1 MAPRK
6 ADTFIPRLA
15 ALARNL
21 VEQRQ
26 RYDQLARLLLVLE
39 RQEPAIATSAQ
50 RLKERLWERWSKAF
64 KEINVLWE
72 GDAEGLEERLAAIEA
87 LLSDAD
93 WLAAE
98 KTRVR
103 LSQAEQALQQELEGY
118 RQLQDHW
125 QGLLEELHS
134 TIITGTTV
142 GAPVASARK
151 ELEEMQRQHED
162 VKRAVRDQKTS
173 LSAEAK
179 KFLDERRE
187 RPASLIE
194 DLKKKI
200 ATAEPFG
207 RMADVVLLQSPLENN
222 AYVYAVL
229 LGAASSPGMPGI
241 YTMTSSI
248 VIRQDRDHIQRIL
261 TAINEAASRGLVR
274 RASEPPPTPDGDAPP
289 PPAED
294 GAPADEAVTPAGQE
308 ARFVRPE
315 LDPHQPLPENFNPHI
330 QQVGDLMYALLM
342 PDHFQQYLAQTP
354 CSLTINTNDLELPWE
369 LMCYRNAQNED
380 SFLCLE
386 RPIARLPMSRTFP
399 RSSTSRKAK
408 LRFLL
413 IYADP
418 DGKLDMVE
426 REIQLIH
433 QALKDSWSHR
443 IDAIDVLSREEATGQ
458 KLNRLL
464 RDGTYD
470 VIHYAGHAAF
480 DGNNPEL
487 SGLQLHD
494 HELYS
499 AHKIRRLLR
508 GQPLVFLNACQTG
521 LAANE
526 QATPQHTTVMRDSPE
541 GLAASFIYGGAMGCI
556 GSLWPVYDKPAAA
569 FAISFYERVLDGY
582 PIGEAMRQA
591 RLESRKNAPEQITWA
606 AFILYGNPTGVLV
619 GQG

>member
-1 MAPRK
+1 MASRK
-6 ADTFIPRLA
+6 ADTLIPRLA

-26 RYDQLARLLLVLE
+26 SYDQLARLLLVLE
-39 RQEPAIATSAQ
+39 RQEPALAASAQ

-64 KEINVLWE
+64 KEMSVVRE
-72 GDAEGLEERLAAIEA
+72 GDAEGLEERILSIEA

-98 KTRVR
+98 KTRLR
-103 LSQAEQALQQELEGY
+103 LSQAEQALQQELESY

-125 QGLLEELHS
+125 QGLLEELQS
-134 TIITGTTV
+134 TIVLATTV
-142 GAPVASARK
+142 GAPAAGARK

-173 LSAEAK
+173 LSADAK
-179 KFLDERRE
+179 KFLNERRE

-194 DLKKKI
+194 DLKQKI
-200 ATAEPFG
+200 LTAEPFG

-222 AYVYAVL
+222 SYAYAVL
-229 LGAASSPGMPGI
+229 LGTASSPGMPGI

-248 VIRQDRDHIQRIL
+248 VVRQDREHIQRIL
-261 TAINEAASRGLVR
+261 TVINEAASHGLAR
-274 RASEPPPTPDGDAPP
+274 LRASETPPASEGDAPTP
-289 PPAED
+289 LAED
-294 GAPADEAVTPAGQE
+294 EAPADETVPAAGQE
-308 ARFVRPE
+308 ARFIRPE
-315 LDPHQPLPENFNPHI
+315 PDPLQPPPENFNPHI

-369 LMCYRNAQNED
+369 LMCYRDAQNQD
-380 SFLCLE
+380 TFLCLE

-399 RSSTSRKAK
+399 RSSMPRKAK

-418 DGKLDMVE
+418 DGTLGMAG

-433 QALKDSWSHR
+433 QALKDKWSHR
-443 IDAIDVLSREEATGQ
+443 IDAIDVLRREEVTGE

-480 DGNNPEL
+480 NGNNPEL

-494 HELYS
+494 GELYS

-526 QATPQHTTVMRDSPE
+526 EATPQHTTVMRDSPE
-541 GLAASFIYGGAMGCI
+541 GLAASFIYGGATGCI
-556 GSLWPVYDKPAAA
+556 GSLWPVYDEPAAK

-591 RLESRKNAPEQITWA
+591 RLESRKNAGQITWA
-606 AFILYGNPTGVLV
+606 AFILYGNPTAVL
-619 GQG
+619 